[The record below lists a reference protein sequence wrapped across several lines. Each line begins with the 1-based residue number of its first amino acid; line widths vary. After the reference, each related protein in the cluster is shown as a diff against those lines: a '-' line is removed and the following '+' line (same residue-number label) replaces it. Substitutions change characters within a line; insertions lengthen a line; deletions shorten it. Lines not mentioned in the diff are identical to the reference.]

1 MIFHSITMIF
11 AGSSAV
17 TQSGINNRQANNIIV
32 DNSSLSVTTAIDPKE
47 DSDDEKD
54 SSDEKGNKEVND
66 FLLHYYTFVYCS
78 FKSSEREG
86 GNIRV

>member
-1 MIFHSITMIF
+1 MIF

-54 SSDEKGNKEVND
+54 SSDEKGNKEVC
-66 FLLHYYTFVYCS
+66 VCYCVAGS
-78 FKSSEREG
+78 KVRLPPRGASWISLKG
-86 GNIRV
+86 